1 MATITNTRPKAK
13 EEPLTSPNDLT
24 NGETAIQ
31 TARKCD
37 SNSAEG
43 APHFEYPKVS
53 AAKMDDMP
61 AMSPPPS
68 PLESLV
74 SSPLSMRSRSPT
86 PPYEYPSP
94 RSSQPSGSRSSS
106 TARDMQDGAE
116 EPPAAKKRKLNQ
128 PKGPKER
135 TTEYLDLHTLDES
148 SDQEKL
154 ANDDLQLQR
163 LLKVLRTKRKIVV
176 IAGAG
181 ISVSAGI
188 PDFRSST
195 GLFTSLRSK
204 HDLKTSGKHLF
215 DAAVYKNDDDTASFH
230 EMVREMSHMTRQ
242 ANPTMFHHM
251 IATIAEEGRLMR
263 LYTQNV
269 DGIDTSLEPLRTN
282 IPLNSRG
289 PWPKTIQ
296 LHGGLEKMVCTKC
309 RALSDFDG
317 SLFEGSEPPSC
328 KACEELDEIRTTLAG
343 KRSHGIGRLR
353 PRIVLYNEYNPD
365 EEAIGAV
372 TTADLKSR
380 PDAVIVVGTS
390 LKVPGVKRIA
400 REMCQVARGRKDGFT
415 AWINNMPE
423 PVGPE
428 FKDCW
433 DLVIRGDCDEVA
445 RHAAIPKWDDKDVGP
460 YTVLPSR
467 STLKSPMKVELSAAA
482 KHKAVEK
489 TQGMVTPTASPRARS
504 PAPSKD
510 LKKMKQ
516 PKLFAGGTATKKKPA
531 ATKKPAAAAAKNS
544 KITKA
549 FTTTKSSKAASGKAA
564 IKLEPLPPM
573 FPNLSKASSAAPATS
588 PMAPLSL
595 VEVRNNAET
604 PKREFGVG
612 VKAEVEI
619 GEPDSP
625 SAQLRREGGR
635 ETVSPKG
642 QVPRGMG
649 HLIET

>member
-1 MATITNTRPKAK
+1 
-13 EEPLTSPNDLT
+13 
-24 NGETAIQ
+24 
-31 TARKCD
+31 
-37 SNSAEG
+37 
-43 APHFEYPKVS
+43 
-53 AAKMDDMP
+53 MDDMP
-61 AMSPPPS
+61 AMSPPLS

-106 TARDMQDGAE
+106 TARDMQDGADG
-116 EPPAAKKRKLNQ
+116 PPPAKKRKLNQ
-128 PKGPKER
+128 PKER

-148 SDQEKL
+148 SDQEKI

-195 GLFTSLRSK
+195 GLFTTLRSK
-204 HDLKTSGKHLF
+204 HDLKSSGKHLF
-215 DAAVYKNDDDTASFH
+215 DAAVYKNDESTASFH
-230 EMVREMSHMTRQ
+230 NMVREMSHMTRQ

-282 IPLNSRG
+282 VPLNSRG

-467 STLKSPMKVELSAAA
+467 NAPKSPMKVELGGAA

-489 TQGMVTPTASPRARS
+489 TQGMVTPTASPRTRS
-504 PAPSKD
+504 PAPAKD
-510 LKKMKQ
+510 QKKMKQ
-516 PKLFAGGTATKKKPA
+516 PKLFAGGTATKP
-531 ATKKPAAAAAKNS
+531 TKPAAAAATKKKPAAKKPAAPKNA

-549 FTTTKSSKAASGKAA
+549 FTTTKSSKAAVSGKA
-564 IKLEPLPPM
+564 IKHEPIAPM
-573 FPNLSKASSAAPATS
+573 FPNLGKAAMS
-588 PMAPLSL
+588 PMLPLSL

-604 PKREFGVG
+604 PKREFGG
-612 VKAEVEI
+612 KAEEV

>member
-1 MATITNTRPKAK
+1 MKSLPKRPNNL
-13 EEPLTSPNDLT
+13 E
-24 NGETAIQ
+24 
-31 TARKCD
+31 KCN
-37 SNSAEG
+37 SNSAAG
-43 APHFEYPKVS
+43 ATHFEYPKVT

-61 AMSPPPS
+61 AMSSPPS
-68 PLESLV
+68 PPESLV

-94 RSSQPSGSRSSS
+94 TSSQPSGSRSPSA
-106 TARDMQDGAE
+106 ARDMQERPDG
-116 EPPAAKKRKLNQ
+116 PPPAKKRKLTQ
-128 PKGPKER
+128 PKER

-148 SDQEKL
+148 SDPEKREQ
-154 ANDDLQLQR
+154 DDLQLQR

-195 GLFTSLRSK
+195 GLFTTLRSQ
-204 HDLKTSGKHLF
+204 HNLKTSGKHLF
-215 DAAVYKNDDDTASFH
+215 DASVYKDDSLTASFH
-230 EMVREMSHMTRQ
+230 DMVREMSHMTRQ
-242 ANPTMFHHM
+242 ATPTMFHHM

-353 PRIVLYNEYNPD
+353 PRMVLYNEYNPD

-390 LKVPGVKRIA
+390 LKVPGVRRIA

-428 FKDCW
+428 FKNCW

-467 STLKSPMKVELSAAA
+467 SVPKSPMKVELGSAA

-489 TQGMVTPTASPRARS
+489 TQGMVTPTASPRTRS
-504 PAPSKD
+504 PAPAKD

-516 PKLFAGGTATKKKPA
+516 PKLFASGTSTTKVTKPTSTTAAAAGKKKAPA
-531 ATKKPAAAAAKNS
+531 VKKLAAAAKNTN

-549 FTTTKSSKAASGKAA
+549 FTTTKSSKSVSSG
-564 IKLEPLPPM
+564 
-573 FPNLSKASSAAPATS
+573 
-588 PMAPLSL
+588 
-595 VEVRNNAET
+595 
-604 PKREFGVG
+604 
-612 VKAEVEI
+612 
-619 GEPDSP
+619 
-625 SAQLRREGGR
+625 
-635 ETVSPKG
+635 
-642 QVPRGMG
+642 
-649 HLIET
+649 

>member
-1 MATITNTRPKAK
+1 
-13 EEPLTSPNDLT
+13 
-24 NGETAIQ
+24 
-31 TARKCD
+31 
-37 SNSAEG
+37 
-43 APHFEYPKVS
+43 
-53 AAKMDDMP
+53 MDDMP
-61 AMSPPPS
+61 GMSPPPS

-106 TARDMQDGAE
+106 TAPDMQDEAE
-116 EPPAAKKRKLNQ
+116 GPPPAKKRKLAQ
-128 PKGPKER
+128 PKER
-135 TTEYLDLHTLDES
+135 TTEYLDLHILDES
-148 SDQEKL
+148 TDPEKL
-154 ANDDLQLQR
+154 ANDDMQLQR

-195 GLFTSLRSK
+195 GLFTTLRSK
-204 HDLKTSGKHLF
+204 YDLKSSGKDLF
-215 DAAVYKNDDDTASFH
+215 DAAVYKSDSSTASFH
-230 EMVREMSHMTRQ
+230 DMVREMSHITRQ

-269 DGIDTSLEPLRTN
+269 DGIDTSLQPLRTN

-415 AWINNMPE
+415 AWINHGPE
-423 PVGPE
+423 PVGLE

-460 YTVLPSR
+460 YTVLPPR
-467 STLKSPMKVELSAAA
+467 ETPKSPMKVELGSAAI
-482 KHKAVEK
+482 HKAVEK
-489 TQGMVTPTASPRARS
+489 TQGMVTPTASPRTRS

-516 PKLFAGGTATKKKPA
+516 RKLFSSGTATKPITKPA
-531 ATKKPAAAAAKNS
+531 AAAANKKKPVAKKPAAAAKNA

-549 FTTTKSSKAASGKAA
+549 FTATKSSKATSGKA
-564 IKLEPLPPM
+564 IKHEPIAPM
-573 FPNLSKASSAAPATS
+573 FPNLSKAAPSS
-588 PMAPLSL
+588 PMLPLSL

-604 PKREFGVG
+604 TPVKREYGVG
-612 VKAEVEI
+612 GGGKAEPA
-619 GEPDSP
+619 EPDSP

-635 ETVSPKG
+635 GTVSPG
-642 QVPRGMG
+642 GVPRGMG

>member
-1 MATITNTRPKAK
+1 
-13 EEPLTSPNDLT
+13 
-24 NGETAIQ
+24 
-31 TARKCD
+31 
-37 SNSAEG
+37 
-43 APHFEYPKVS
+43 
-53 AAKMDDMP
+53 MDDMP
-61 AMSPPPS
+61 GMSPPPS

-106 TARDMQDGAE
+106 TARDMQDEAE
-116 EPPAAKKRKLNQ
+116 GPPPAKKRKLAQ
-128 PKGPKER
+128 PKER

-148 SDQEKL
+148 TDPEKL

-195 GLFTSLRSK
+195 GLFTTLRSK
-204 HDLKTSGKHLF
+204 YDLKSSGKDLF
-215 DAAVYKNDDDTASFH
+215 DAAVYKNDSSTASFH
-230 EMVREMSHMTRQ
+230 DMVREMSHMTRQ

-415 AWINNMPE
+415 AWINHGPE
-423 PVGPE
+423 PVGLE

-460 YTVLPSR
+460 YTVLPPR
-467 STLKSPMKVELSAAA
+467 ETPKSPMKVELGGAA

-489 TQGMVTPTASPRARS
+489 TQGMVTPTASPRTRS
-504 PAPSKD
+504 PAPAKD

-516 PKLFAGGTATKKKPA
+516 PKLFASGTATKPITKPTSTAAGAKKKAPA
-531 ATKKPAAAAAKNS
+531 PKKPAAAKNA

-549 FTTTKSSKAASGKAA
+549 FTTTKSSKAISGKA
-564 IKLEPLPPM
+564 IKHEPIAPM
-573 FPNLSKASSAAPATS
+573 FPNLSKVAPSS
-588 PMAPLSL
+588 PMLPLSL
-595 VEVRNNAET
+595 VEVRNNTET
-604 PKREFGVG
+604 TPVKREFGG
-612 VKAEVEI
+612 KAEAAD
-619 GEPDSP
+619 PDSP

-635 ETVSPKG
+635 ETVSPG
-642 QVPRGMG
+642 VVPRGMG

>member
-1 MATITNTRPKAK
+1 
-13 EEPLTSPNDLT
+13 
-24 NGETAIQ
+24 
-31 TARKCD
+31 
-37 SNSAEG
+37 
-43 APHFEYPKVS
+43 
-53 AAKMDDMP
+53 
-61 AMSPPPS
+61 
-68 PLESLV
+68 
-74 SSPLSMRSRSPT
+74 
-86 PPYEYPSP
+86 
-94 RSSQPSGSRSSS
+94 
-106 TARDMQDGAE
+106 
-116 EPPAAKKRKLNQ
+116 
-128 PKGPKER
+128 
-135 TTEYLDLHTLDES
+135 
-148 SDQEKL
+148 
-154 ANDDLQLQR
+154 
-163 LLKVLRTKRKIVV
+163 
-176 IAGAG
+176 
-181 ISVSAGI
+181 
-188 PDFRSST
+188 
-195 GLFTSLRSK
+195 
-204 HDLKTSGKHLF
+204 
-215 DAAVYKNDDDTASFH
+215 
-230 EMVREMSHMTRQ
+230 
-242 ANPTMFHHM
+242 
-251 IATIAEEGRLMR
+251 MR

-353 PRIVLYNEYNPD
+353 PRMVLYNEYNPD

-390 LKVPGVKRIA
+390 LKVPGVRRIA

-428 FKDCW
+428 FKNCW

-467 STLKSPMKVELSAAA
+467 SVPKSPMKVELGSAA

-489 TQGMVTPTASPRARS
+489 TQGMVTPTASPRTRS
-504 PAPSKD
+504 PAPAKD

-516 PKLFAGGTATKKKPA
+516 PKLFASGTSTTKVTKPTSTTAAAAGKKKAPA
-531 ATKKPAAAAAKNS
+531 VKKPAAAAKNTN

-549 FTTTKSSKAASGKAA
+549 FTTTKSSKSVSSGKA
-564 IKLEPLPPM
+564 IKHEPLPPM
-573 FPNLSKASSAAPATS
+573 FPNLSKAASSS
-588 PMAPLSL
+588 PMLPLSM

-604 PKREFGVG
+604 PVKREYDG
-612 VKAEVEI
+612 KAEAP
-619 GEPDSP
+619 EPDSP

-635 ETVSPKG
+635 ETVSPG
-642 QVPRGMG
+642 GVPRGMG

>member
-1 MATITNTRPKAK
+1 
-13 EEPLTSPNDLT
+13 
-24 NGETAIQ
+24 
-31 TARKCD
+31 
-37 SNSAEG
+37 
-43 APHFEYPKVS
+43 
-53 AAKMDDMP
+53 
-61 AMSPPPS
+61 
-68 PLESLV
+68 
-74 SSPLSMRSRSPT
+74 
-86 PPYEYPSP
+86 
-94 RSSQPSGSRSSS
+94 
-106 TARDMQDGAE
+106 
-116 EPPAAKKRKLNQ
+116 
-128 PKGPKER
+128 
-135 TTEYLDLHTLDES
+135 
-148 SDQEKL
+148 
-154 ANDDLQLQR
+154 
-163 LLKVLRTKRKIVV
+163 
-176 IAGAG
+176 
-181 ISVSAGI
+181 
-188 PDFRSST
+188 
-195 GLFTSLRSK
+195 
-204 HDLKTSGKHLF
+204 
-215 DAAVYKNDDDTASFH
+215 
-230 EMVREMSHMTRQ
+230 MTRQ

-282 IPLNSRG
+282 IPLNARG

-296 LHGGLEKMVCTKC
+296 LHGGLEKMVCSKC
-309 RALSDFDG
+309 GSISDFDG

-380 PDAVIVVGTS
+380 PDAVIVVGTT
-390 LKVPGVKRIA
+390 LKVPGVRRIA

-467 STLKSPMKVELSAAA
+467 DVPKSPMKVELNGPA

-489 TQGMVTPTASPRARS
+489 TQGMVTPTASPRTRS
-504 PAPSKD
+504 PAPAKD

-516 PKLFAGGTATKKKPA
+516 PKLFAGGAATKPTKPAAAATKKKPA
-531 ATKKPAAAAAKNS
+531 AVKKPAVAKNA

-549 FTTTKSSKAASGKAA
+549 FTTTKSSKAISGKATKP
-564 IKLEPLPPM
+564 IKAEPIAPM
-573 FPNLSKASSAAPATS
+573 FPNLSKATAAAS
-588 PMAPLSL
+588 PMLPLSL

-604 PKREFGVG
+604 PKREYSVG
-612 VKAEVEI
+612 VKAEIV
-619 GEPDSP
+619 EPDSP

-635 ETVSPKG
+635 ETVSPV

-649 HLIET
+649 HLLET

>member
-1 MATITNTRPKAK
+1 
-13 EEPLTSPNDLT
+13 
-24 NGETAIQ
+24 
-31 TARKCD
+31 
-37 SNSAEG
+37 
-43 APHFEYPKVS
+43 
-53 AAKMDDMP
+53 
-61 AMSPPPS
+61 
-68 PLESLV
+68 
-74 SSPLSMRSRSPT
+74 
-86 PPYEYPSP
+86 
-94 RSSQPSGSRSSS
+94 
-106 TARDMQDGAE
+106 
-116 EPPAAKKRKLNQ
+116 
-128 PKGPKER
+128 
-135 TTEYLDLHTLDES
+135 
-148 SDQEKL
+148 
-154 ANDDLQLQR
+154 
-163 LLKVLRTKRKIVV
+163 
-176 IAGAG
+176 
-181 ISVSAGI
+181 
-188 PDFRSST
+188 
-195 GLFTSLRSK
+195 
-204 HDLKTSGKHLF
+204 
-215 DAAVYKNDDDTASFH
+215 
-230 EMVREMSHMTRQ
+230 MTRQ

-269 DGIDTSLEPLRTN
+269 DGIDTSLEPLKTT

-415 AWINNMPE
+415 AWINNAPE

-460 YTVLPSR
+460 YTVLAGKDIP
-467 STLKSPMKVELSAAA
+467 KSPMKVELNGAA

-489 TQGMVTPTASPRARS
+489 TQGMVTPTASPRTRS
-504 PAPSKD
+504 PAPAKE

-516 PKLFAGGTATKKKPA
+516 PKLFAGGTAAKQT
-531 ATKKPAAAAAKNS
+531 KPAAAATKKKPTAKKPAAPKTTNA
-544 KITKA
+544 KINKA
-549 FTTTKSSKAASGKAA
+549 FTSTKSTKVASGKAT
-564 IKLEPLPPM
+564 KTEPVTATLAPM
-573 FPNLSKASSAAPATS
+573 FPNLSPSKTAS
-588 PMAPLSL
+588 PMLPLSA

-612 VKAEVEI
+612 VKKEV
-619 GEPDSP
+619 EPDSP
-625 SAQLRREGGR
+625 SAQLRREGR
-635 ETVSPKG
+635 ETVSPG

-649 HLIET
+649 HLLET

>member
-1 MATITNTRPKAK
+1 MAAITNTRPKAK
-13 EEPLTSPNDLT
+13 EEPLSTT
-24 NGETAIQ
+24 TYYY
-31 TARKCD
+31 RKH
-37 SNSAEG
+37 
-43 APHFEYPKVS
+43 PHFEYTKATAP
-53 AAKMDDMP
+53 AKMDDMP

-106 TARDMQDGAE
+106 TARDMQDGGADE
-116 EPPAAKKRKLNQ
+116 QPPAKKRKLNQ
-128 PKGPKER
+128 PKER
-135 TTEYLDLHTLDES
+135 TTEYLDLHTMDDES
-148 SDQEKL
+148 SEPEKL
-154 ANDDLQLQR
+154 AHDDLQLQR

-195 GLFTSLRSK
+195 GLFTTLRSQ
-204 HDLKTSGKHLF
+204 HNLKTSGKHLF
-215 DAAVYKNDDDTASFH
+215 DAAVYKNDSSTASFH
-230 EMVREMSHMTRQ
+230 DMVREMSHMTRQ

-460 YTVLPSR
+460 YTILPDR
-467 STLKSPMKVELSAAA
+467 VAPKSPMKVELSGGAA

-489 TQGMVTPTASPRARS
+489 TQGMVTPTASPRTRS
-504 PAPSKD
+504 PAPAKD
-510 LKKMKQ
+510 QKKMKQ
-516 PKLFAGGTATKKKPA
+516 PKLFAGGTATKPITKPA
-531 ATKKPAAAAAKNS
+531 SAAAATKKKATAAAKKPAAAAAKNA

-549 FTTTKSSKAASGKAA
+549 FTTTKSSKATAVSGKA
-564 IKLEPLPPM
+564 IKREPLPLAPM
-573 FPNLSKASSAAPATS
+573 FPNLSKTTTTTTAAVTASTSASAS
-588 PMAPLSL
+588 PMLPLSL
-595 VEVRNNAET
+595 VEVRNNTET
-604 PKREFGVG
+604 PTKREYGGGGG
-612 VKAEVEI
+612 VKAEAADTDL
-619 GEPDSP
+619 DSP
-625 SAQLRREGGR
+625 GAQLRREG
-635 ETVSPKG
+635 
-642 QVPRGMG
+642 
-649 HLIET
+649 